1 MSDKKEKK
9 PKEKKKKKGAGETP
23 AGADGGRKV
32 LGISIVAHP
41 RARRSIRRIRAWT
54 ALGAFLLVLVMSHR
68 SGVPNQEAAL
78 RALIAGLVGNLAGW
92 ACAMIVWRQLMM
104 AELRLVEDI
113 RRERRRE
120 RAEAAS
126 AAAAELAAQRAAS
139 ASAS

>member
-1 MSDKKEKK
+1 MSDETVKPKKEKK
-9 PKEKKKKKGAGETP
+9 EKKDKKKKSDGATP
-23 AGADGGRKV
+23 SGAKV

-54 ALGAFLLVLVMSHR
+54 ALGAFVVVLVMSHR

-92 ACAMIVWRQLMM
+92 ACAMVVWRQLMM

-113 RRERRRE
+113 RRERRRAH
-120 RAEAAS
+120 AEAAT
-126 AAAAELAAQRAAS
+126 AAAAELAAARASAAAS
-139 ASAS
+139 